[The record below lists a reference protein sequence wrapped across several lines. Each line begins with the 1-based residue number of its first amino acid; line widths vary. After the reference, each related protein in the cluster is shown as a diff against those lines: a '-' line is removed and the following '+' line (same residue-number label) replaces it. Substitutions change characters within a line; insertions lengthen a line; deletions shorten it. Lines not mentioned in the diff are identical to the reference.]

1 MKISIVDIGSNAVKY
16 KIFNSNNFELIE
28 YYREPLR
35 LGRDVFNGGKL
46 LEPTMDRLIK
56 LLQNYSDIFDEKQIE
71 HRHFIATSAI
81 RDSKNSDLLAKKL
94 NDRNIYLKILS
105 GKQEASLLESFN
117 KDITNSAVIDI
128 GGGSVEICVNKDSKM
143 FYESFQLGAV
153 RLLNLSKSERKN
165 LMRDFGNWL
174 SLYNPITETFGLGGN
189 LRSLMQVNDHEGKIT
204 IDELKELIDKYN
216 SIDKN
221 TLLNEFKIPEDRIDI
236 VPIAAEIYLFF
247 LNHIGAETIENS
259 FWSISD
265 GLLKKVIKEEL

>member
-46 LEPTMDRLIK
+46 LESTMDRLIK
-56 LLQNYSDIFDEKQIE
+56 LLQNYSNIFDEKQIE
-71 HRHFIATSAI
+71 HRYFIATSAI

-105 GKQEASLLESFN
+105 GKQEASLLKSFN
-117 KDITNSAVIDI
+117 KEITNSAVIDI
-128 GGGSVEICVNKDSKM
+128 GGGSVEVCVNKDSKI

-153 RLLNLSKSERKN
+153 RLLNLSKNERKN
-165 LMRDFGNWL
+165 LMTDFGNWL
-174 SLYNPITETFGLGGN
+174 SLYNPIAETFGLGGN
-189 LRSLMQVNDHEGKIT
+189 LRSLMQVNNHEGKIT

-221 TLLNEFKIPEDRIDI
+221 ILLNKFKIPEDRIDI
-236 VPIAAEIYLFF
+236 VPIAAEIYLYF
-247 LNHIGAETIENS
+247 LNHIGSKTIENS

-265 GLLKKVIKEEL
+265 GLVKKVVKEEL

>member
-1 MKISIVDIGSNAVKY
+1 
-16 KIFNSNNFELIE
+16 
-28 YYREPLR
+28 
-35 LGRDVFNGGKL
+35 
-46 LEPTMDRLIK
+46 MDRLIK
-56 LLQNYSDIFDEKQIE
+56 LLQNYSNIFDEKQIE
-71 HRHFIATSAI
+71 HRYFIATSAI

-117 KDITNSAVIDI
+117 KEITNSAVIDI
-128 GGGSVEICVNKDSKM
+128 GGGSVEVCINKDSKI

-165 LMRDFGNWL
+165 LMREFGNWL
-174 SLYNPITETFGLGGN
+174 SLYNPIAETFGLGGN

-221 TLLNEFKIPEDRIDI
+221 ILLNEFKIPEDRIDI
-236 VPIAAEIYLFF
+236 VPIAAEIYLYS
-247 LNHIGAETIENS
+247 LNHIGAKTIENS

-265 GLLKKVIKEEL
+265 GLVKKVVKEEL

>member
-28 YYREPLR
+28 YCREPLR

-46 LEPTMDRLIK
+46 LESTMDRLIK

-117 KDITNSAVIDI
+117 KEITNSAVIDI
-128 GGGSVEICVNKDSKM
+128 GGGSVEVCVNKDSKM

-165 LMRDFGNWL
+165 LMREFGNWL
-174 SLYNPITETFGLGGN
+174 SLYNPIAETFGLGGN

-221 TLLNEFKIPEDRIDI
+221 ILLYEFKIPEDRIDI
-236 VPIAAEIYLFF
+236 VPIAAEIYLYF
-247 LNHIGAETIENS
+247 LNHIGAKTIENS

-265 GLLKKVIKEEL
+265 GLVKKVVKEEL

>member
-28 YYREPLR
+28 YCREPLR

-46 LEPTMDRLIK
+46 LESTMDRLIK

-105 GKQEASLLESFN
+105 GKQEASLLDSFN
-117 KDITNSAVIDI
+117 KEITNSAVIDI
-128 GGGSVEICVNKDSKM
+128 GGGSVEVCVNKDSKM

-153 RLLNLSKSERKN
+153 RLLNLSNSERKN
-165 LMRDFGNWL
+165 LMR
-174 SLYNPITETFGLGGN
+174 
-189 LRSLMQVNDHEGKIT
+189 
-204 IDELKELIDKYN
+204 
-216 SIDKN
+216 
-221 TLLNEFKIPEDRIDI
+221 
-236 VPIAAEIYLFF
+236 
-247 LNHIGAETIENS
+247 
-259 FWSISD
+259 
-265 GLLKKVIKEEL
+265 

>member
-128 GGGSVEICVNKDSKM
+128 GGGSVEVCVNKDSKM

-165 LMRDFGNWL
+165 LMRGFGNWL

-216 SIDKN
+216 SNDKN

>member
-46 LEPTMDRLIK
+46 LESTMDRLIK

-117 KDITNSAVIDI
+117 KEITNSAVIDI
-128 GGGSVEICVNKDSKM
+128 GGGSVEVCINKDSKM

-153 RLLNLSKSERKN
+153 RLLNISKNERKN
-165 LMRDFGNWL
+165 LMKEFGNWL
-174 SLYNPITETFGLGGN
+174 SLYNPIAETFGLGGN
-189 LRSLMQVNDHEGKIT
+189 LRSLMQVNGHEGKIT

-221 TLLNEFKIPEDRIDI
+221 ILLNEFKIPEDRIDI
-236 VPIAAEIYLFF
+236 VPIAGEIYLYF
-247 LNHIGAETIENS
+247 LNHIGAKTIENS

-265 GLLKKVIKEEL
+265 GLVKKVVKEEL

>member
-128 GGGSVEICVNKDSKM
+128 GGGSVEVCVNKDSKM

-174 SLYNPITETFGLGGN
+174 SLYNPITKTFGLGGN

-204 IDELKELIDKYN
+204 IYELKELIDKYN

-265 GLLKKVIKEEL
+265 GLLKKVVKEEL

>member
-1 MKISIVDIGSNAVKY
+1 MIISIVDIGSNAVKY
-16 KIFNSNNFELIE
+16 KIFNSNNSELIE

-117 KDITNSAVIDI
+117 KEITNSAVIDI
-128 GGGSVEICVNKDSKM
+128 GGGSVEVCVNKDSKM

-153 RLLNLSKSERKN
+153 RLLNISKNERKN
-165 LMRDFGNWL
+165 LMKDFGNWL
-174 SLYNPITETFGLGGN
+174 SLYNPIAETFGLGGN

-265 GLLKKVIKEEL
+265 GLVKKVVKEEL